1 MTINHPS
8 FGACP
13 PDRVIIFDTTLR
25 DGEQSPG
32 FSMTTPEKLR
42 MAHAL
47 AALGVDVMEAGF
59 PVASP
64 DDFAAVHGI
73 ASGWVPLRAHL
84 GGTSAGQAASL
95 YLFTY
100 YLGSAVFGTASG
112 AAWTRAGWPGSVTLS
127 VVLMLLVVALAV
139 LLRRT
144 PSLVPGVR

>member
-1 MTINHPS
+1 MTRRALSDPALLALYAIGGCSLGSMVALFNTIG
-8 FGACP
+8 FRLADP
-13 PDRVIIFDTTLR
+13 PF
-25 DGEQSPG
+25 
-32 FSMTTPEKLR
+32 
-42 MAHAL
+42 
-47 AALGVDVMEAGF
+47 ALGIGA
-59 PVASP
+59 ASLVFLVFLVYP
-64 DDFAAVHGI
+64 
-73 ASGWVPLRAHL
+73 WVPLRAHL